1 MSSVASWS
9 RTDGED
15 EGVVLTSLTP
25 LTSPDEAEEASGSPL
40 NAAQCIIKT
49 KGPWSTN
56 VDVTC
61 IVIV

>member
-40 NAAQCIIKT
+40 NAAQCT